1 MKSTALAMALTLCL
15 APLAPALA
23 QAQPAAAQK
32 APSDADVARYA
43 KDLLEATYPAQGPGA
58 AVLVARG
65 DTVLFRGAR
74 GEADME
80 AHTPLAPTQLFR
92 IGSVTKQFAAAG
104 VLKLVEEGKVK
115 LDDPLTKYVPGY
127 PNGDKITVLMLL
139 NHTSGIKSYTG
150 IPGYMMTS
158 IQKDLTTAQLID
170 VFKDQPVD
178 FAPGGGWKYN
188 NSGYVLVGAVIES
201 ASGMAWYDYL
211 DKVFFQPLGMKD
223 TGYGGD
229 PKLVARQAKGYTEQ
243 GGKAVPMR
251 ILSMTQPHAA
261 GALLSTPDDLLKWNR
276 ALHEGRVLKSEL
288 YSRMITPEGAAAAS
302 DYGFGIGPGKVR
314 GAPTVEHNGGIFGF
328 TSQLTYYP
336 GPDITVVVLQNTD
349 DGPDVGGTAR
359 RLGAAAL
366 GNPYP
371 AVKSVP
377 VDLATLKAAEGVY
390 RFDEKTSRILKVV
403 DGKLTAER
411 TGGRPA
417 VLTAIGKDDYLY
429 PDGFNRLT
437 LERDAKGAI
446 TGMRFFQMGEGPGVV
461 GDRTTEA
468 LPADPVAVKLSAA
481 ALARLPG
488 VYEVAPGGPAMTVTV
503 EGEAVKAQ
511 LTGQPPVN
519 LRATSATLFDAV
531 EAPASLEFAAGDGP
545 SAQFTLRQNG
555 REIVFKRKP

>member
-32 APSDADVARYA
+32 APSDAEVARYA
-43 KDLLEATYPAQGPGA
+43 QALLEETYTAQGPGA
-58 AVLVARG
+58 AVLIARG
-65 DTVLFRGAR
+65 DRVLFRGAR
-74 GEADME
+74 GEGDME
-80 AHTPLAPTQLFR
+80 AHTALSPDQLFR

-115 LDDPLTKYVPGY
+115 LDDPVTKYVPGY

-150 IPGYMMTS
+150 IPGHMLTG

-178 FAPGGGWKYN
+178 FAPGASWSYN

-211 DKVFFQPLGMKD
+211 DKVFFKPLGMTD

-229 PKLVARQAKGYTEQ
+229 PKLVARQAKGYTEL
-243 GGKAVPMR
+243 GGKPAPMR

-261 GALLSTPDDLLKWNR
+261 GALLSTPNDLLKWNR

-288 YSRMITPEGAAAAS
+288 YSRMITPEGPAVEA
-302 DYGFGIGPGKVR
+302 DYGLGIGPGKVR
-314 GAPTVEHNGGIFGF
+314 GAPTLEHSGGIFGF
-328 TSQLTYYP
+328 SSRLTYYP

-349 DGPDVGGTAR
+349 EGPDIGGLAR

-371 AVKSVP
+371 AAKPVP
-377 VDLATLKAAEGVY
+377 VDAATLKAAEGVY
-390 RFDEKTSRILKVV
+390 RFDEKTTRTLKVT
-403 DGKLTAER
+403 DGQLTAQR

-417 VLTAIGKDDYLY
+417 VLTPIGKDEFLY
-429 PDGFNRLT
+429 ADGFNRLT

-446 TGMRFFQMGEGPGVV
+446 TGMRFFQLGEDPGVV
-461 GDRTTEA
+461 GARTTEP
-468 LPADPVAVKLSAA
+468 LPKEPVAVKLSPA
-481 ALARLPG
+481 ALARLTG
-488 VYEVAPGGPAMTVTV
+488 VYEISPGGPSMTITV

-511 LTGQPPVN
+511 LTGQSPVN
-519 LRATSATLFDAV
+519 LRPTSATVFEVV
-531 EAPASLEFAAGDGP
+531 EVAASLEFTAGDDPAG
-545 SAQFTLRQNG
+545 QLTLRQNG
-555 REIVFKRKP
+555 REMAFKRKP

>member
-1 MKSTALAMALTLCL
+1 MKPTAFAMALTLCL
-15 APLAPALA
+15 APLAPAF
-23 QAQPAAAQK
+23 AQPQAAATQK
-32 APSDADVARYA
+32 APSDAEVARYA
-43 KDLLEATYPAQGPGA
+43 RALLEETYAAEGPGA
-58 AVLVARG
+58 AVLIARG

-80 AHTPLAPTQLFR
+80 THTPLAPTQLFR

-104 VLKLVEEGKVK
+104 VLKLVEDGKVK
-115 LDDPLTKYVPGY
+115 LDDPLSKYVPGY

-150 IPGYMMTS
+150 IPGYMATS
-158 IQKDLTTAQLID
+158 IQKDLTTAQLIG

-178 FAPGGGWKYN
+178 FAPGAQWKYN
-188 NSGYVLVGAVIES
+188 NSGYVLVGAVIEA

-211 DKVFFQPLGMKD
+211 DKVFFKPLGMID

-229 PKLVARQAKGYTEQ
+229 PKLVARQAKGYTQQ
-243 GGKAVPMR
+243 GGKPAPMR

-288 YSRMITPEGAAAAS
+288 YTRMITPEGAAVEAR
-302 DYGFGIGPGKVR
+302 YGFGIGPSTVR
-314 GAPTVEHNGGIFGF
+314 DAPTLEHSGGIFGF
-328 TSQLTYYP
+328 SSRLTYYP

-349 DGPDVGGTAR
+349 DGPDIGALAR

-371 AVKSVP
+371 TVKAVP
-377 VDLATLKAAEGVY
+377 IDLATLKAAEGVY
-390 RFDEKTSRILKVV
+390 RFDEKTNRILKVI

-417 VLTAIGKDDYLY
+417 ALTPIGKDDYLY
-429 PDGFNRLT
+429 ADGFNRLT

-461 GDRTTEA
+461 GVRTTEV
-468 LPADPVAVKLSAA
+468 LPADPVAVKLSPA

-488 VYEVAPGGPAMTVTV
+488 VYELSPGGPAMTVTV
-503 EGEAVKAQ
+503 EGEAVRGQ
-511 LTGQPPVN
+511 LGGQPPVN
-519 LRATSATLFDAV
+519 LRPTSPTLFEAV
-531 EAPASLEFAAGDGP
+531 EAEASLEFSGGDGP
-545 SAQFTLRQNG
+545 AAQFTLRQNG
-555 REIVFKRKP
+555 REMVFKRKP